1 MAWLGKDSCRSTAQN
16 KNKNSTTDQ
25 RSYISHL
32 SLKILTINA
41 TFDFKFF
48 SFCKQTAV
56 LFHFRTP
63 AFVYLFLGT
72 FFANPRFMSSPN
84 LFHFRTPS
92 SLGCWRA
99 LARLSNLRRQQCFE
113 YFQGN
118 ARLASFPSSIW
129 WFCSVIGKKL
139 NLFVY
144 ITLNW
149 TFWFWPV
156 GPGQPKRYEKS
167 AHA

>member
-1 MAWLGKDSCRSTAQN
+1 MVWLGKDSCRSTAQN
-16 KNKNSTTDQ
+16 KNKNSPTDQ

-92 SLGCWRA
+92 SLGCWRPINENHPPLIVVFTLLDEKKIKKFAQNRIRTRNLKLQHDILWA
-99 LARLSNLRRQQCFE
+99 LA
-113 YFQGN
+113 
-118 ARLASFPSSIW
+118 
-129 WFCSVIGKKL
+129 K
-139 NLFVY
+139 LFVY
-144 ITLNW
+144 KTKKIRNL
-149 TFWFWPV
+149 
-156 GPGQPKRYEKS
+156 KL
-167 AHA
+167 H